1 MLRLNQLRG
10 FNRLAGAATVATVP
24 DSPDPSHAYHFE
36 QGDELVDSIGS
47 SDLVA
52 NTSSSTTLAGK
63 SGGAL
68 LFEDSSFI
76 ERSGI
81 VNADFSLSGWVAMTG
96 SDTGGIDLDF
106 NPVTVWFSEG
116 IFALKFLQTSAGDFQ
131 AWILAFPGAWE
142 IASPDSF
149 PAGGWVHFTFSVSE
163 GATPEI
169 GATFV
174 VNINGTPHT
183 WSEFAQNSSAAG
195 YMRINGYS
203 TIMDDSYAKLD
214 ELYVWPDDPL
224 TAAEIAWLY
233 NGGTGHFWDSS
244 AGDWA

>member
-1 MLRLNQLRG
+1 MLRINQLRG
-10 FNRLAGAATVATVP
+10 FNRLAGAATVTTVP
-24 DSPDPSHAYHFE
+24 DSPNPSYAYHFE

-52 NTSSSTTLAGK
+52 NTSYSTTLAGK

-68 LFEDSSFI
+68 LFEESSYI

-81 VNADFSLSGWVAMTG
+81 VNADFSLSGWVAMIG

-106 NPVTVWFSEG
+106 NPVTVWMSSSF
-116 IFALKFLQTSAGDFQ
+116 FALRFLETTTGDFQ
-131 AWILAFPGAWE
+131 AWIQAFPGSWE
-142 IASPDSF
+142 LASSDSF
-149 PAGGWVHFTFSVSE
+149 PAGSYVHFTFSVAE
-163 GATPEI
+163 GATAEI
-169 GATFV
+169 GAAFV

-183 WSEFAQNSSAAG
+183 YSQLAANSAAGG
-195 YMRINGYS
+195 YMRINGSS
-203 TIMDDSYAKLD
+203 TIMDNSYAKLD